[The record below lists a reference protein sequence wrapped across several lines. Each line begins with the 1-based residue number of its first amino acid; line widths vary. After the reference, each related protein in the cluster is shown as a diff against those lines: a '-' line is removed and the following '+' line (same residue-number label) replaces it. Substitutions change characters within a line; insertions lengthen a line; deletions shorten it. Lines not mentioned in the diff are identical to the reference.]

1 MKRASDRDS
10 YIVNPEIEA
19 YIESL
24 TPAGDKVLEEMEER
38 ARLSEFPIVG
48 PLVGRLLF
56 QLAVMINAK
65 RVLELGSGFGYS
77 AYWFAKAVGEGG
89 SVVYTDMSVENARAA
104 DDFFAR
110 AGLRHRLDIR
120 TGDAVRI
127 LDESKGEFDII
138 FNDIDKEYYPLVVD
152 TAYEKLRKGGI
163 FITDNVLWSG
173 RVLSG
178 DSSPG
183 TEGVREFTRLLLS
196 KTGFFTAI
204 IPLRD
209 GISVSLKTQ

>member
-1 MKRASDRDS
+1 MKRASDFDTF
-10 YIVNPEIEA
+10 IVNPEIEE

-56 QLAVMINAK
+56 QLAMMINAK

-89 SVVYTDMSVENARAA
+89 SVVYTDMSDENARAA
-104 DDFFAR
+104 EDFFER
-110 AGLRHRLDIR
+110 AGLRPRVDIR
-120 TGDAVRI
+120 TGDAVRV
-127 LDESKGEFDII
+127 LEESKGGFDII

-152 TAYEKLRKGGI
+152 AAYEKLRKGGI

-173 RVLSG
+173 RVLSDDG
-178 DSSPG
+178 SPG

-196 KTGFFTAI
+196 KEGFFTAI

-209 GISVSLKTQ
+209 GVSVSLKMQ

>member
-1 MKRASDRDS
+1 MKRASDSDI
-10 YIVNPEIEA
+10 YIVNPEIEE

-24 TPAGDKVLEEMEER
+24 TPARDTVLEEMEEH

-65 RVLELGSGFGYS
+65 SVFELGSGFGYS

-104 DDFFAR
+104 EDFLER
-110 AGLRHRLDIR
+110 AGLRPRVDIR
-120 TGDAVRI
+120 TGDAVRV
-127 LDESKGEFDII
+127 LEESKGGFDII

-152 TAYEKLRKGGI
+152 AAYEKLRKGGI

-173 RVLSG
+173 RVLSDDG
-178 DSSPG
+178 SPG

-196 KTGFFTAI
+196 KAGFFTAI

-209 GISVSLKTQ
+209 GVSVSLKMQ